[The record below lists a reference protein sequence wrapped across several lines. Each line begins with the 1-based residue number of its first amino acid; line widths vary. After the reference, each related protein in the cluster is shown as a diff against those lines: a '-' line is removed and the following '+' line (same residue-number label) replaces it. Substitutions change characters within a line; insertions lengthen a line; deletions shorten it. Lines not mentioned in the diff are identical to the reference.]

1 MTQTASPDVLRTSI
15 PRCGHTGI
23 TLPECSCPS
32 CLRDMLVSV
41 GFLPAHGADRA
52 SS

>member
-1 MTQTASPDVLRTSI
+1 MTQTADPVVLQASI
-15 PRCGHTGI
+15 PRCEHTGI
-23 TLPECSCPS
+23 TLPECSCPP

-41 GFLPAHGADRA
+41 GFLNAPSANRP